1 MAGVRVTTVLCR
13 ANDHGQ
19 GHAQIC
25 EFHQDLPTCHLDPS
39 LIKGIPLFLMARR
52 AVLQVRG
59 LGSEW
64 KLAIYLGRL
73 GTGRGAGTQGPL
85 AIHER
90 FLDMFS
96 RAPSFQEKARTKQ
109 PLKMELLL
117 LVSEKYPDAV
127 GLYECHKRN

>member
-1 MAGVRVTTVLCR
+1 
-13 ANDHGQ
+13 
-19 GHAQIC
+19 
-25 EFHQDLPTCHLDPS
+25 
-39 LIKGIPLFLMARR
+39 MARR

-59 LGSEW
+59 LGSDW

-73 GTGRGAGTQGPL
+73 GTGRRAGTQVSL

-127 GLYECHKRN
+127 GL